1 MTSLFGNAR
10 WRRTDDSVWLY
21 NCSEH
26 KELNLIYGRIYT
38 VGEGYQFSDTN
49 QQISNLKI
57 KPSETQRLRWKR
69 IAIDKFAGEL
79 TALLRANIPTGL
91 SMALIPIPPSKTT
104 KHPDYDDR
112 LLQVARAVATNLAA
126 VRCWPILEC
135 VVDRENLHSS
145 SSQRTTQEVY
155 SSIGI
160 DKSVFA
166 SYNDDEI
173 FCLLD
178 DVLTSGASFS
188 AARNKLL
195 ERFSGKRIS
204 GIFWAKAEQAQL
216 TRNNMA
222 AQ

>member
-1 MTSLFGNAR
+1 MTNLFGDAR
-10 WRRTDDSVWLY
+10 WRRTDDSIWLY
-21 NCSEH
+21 NCPEH

-69 IAIDKFAGEL
+69 VAINKFVNEL
-79 TALLRANIPTGL
+79 TALLKANVPANR

-104 KHPDYDDR
+104 RHPEYDDR
-112 LLQVARAVATNLAA
+112 LLQVASAVATNLAA
-126 VRCWPILEC
+126 VRCWPVLEC
-135 VVDRENLHSS
+135 VVDRESLHTG

-155 SSIGI
+155 RSIGI
-160 DKSVFA
+160 DESIFS
-166 SYNDDEI
+166 SYNSDEI

-188 AARNKLL
+188 AARNKLI
-195 ERFSGKRIS
+195 ERCPGKRIS
-204 GIFWAKAEQAQL
+204 GIFWAKAQQVEPDEP
-216 TRNNMA
+216 
-222 AQ
+222 